1 MKSTTSTIEPAQ
13 FRNVMGHFASGVTV
27 ITYHRGGVPAGMTA
41 NAFMSVSMN
50 PPLILVSVR
59 ETSQFIGHV
68 GLGSYYGVNILA
80 EHQQDLSLHFGG
92 RSIEGLEVPFD
103 RTLAAPLIKDSLAH
117 LVARVVDIHAA
128 GDHLLYI
135 AQVEHL
141 RCGEEAKPLI
151 YYSGSYKQIRTHDPV
166 QWSSE
171 FGW

>member
-1 MKSTTSTIEPAQ
+1 
-13 FRNVMGHFASGVTV
+13 MGHFASGVTV
-27 ITYHRGGVPAGMTA
+27 ISYQRGDAPAGMTA
-41 NAFMSVSMN
+41 NAFMSVSMH
-50 PPLILVSVR
+50 PPLVLVSVR
-59 ETSQFIGHV
+59 ETSQFIRHV
-68 GLGSYYGVNILA
+68 GLGGHYGVNILA

-166 QWSSE
+166 QWSSG